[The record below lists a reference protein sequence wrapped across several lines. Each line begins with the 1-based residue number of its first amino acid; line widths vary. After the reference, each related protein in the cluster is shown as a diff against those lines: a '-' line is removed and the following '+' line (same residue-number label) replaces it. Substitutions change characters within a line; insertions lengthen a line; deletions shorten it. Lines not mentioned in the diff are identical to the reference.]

1 MTLLYVAHKV
11 EGGEDI
17 PLGDPHPTP
26 QRAHLAL
33 LAEIA
38 RAHPDVT
45 PDQLTWVS
53 EAYDEGEAQG
63 LRRFGTTVER
73 TFYEF
78 YEKPVDR
85 RAATA
90 ARTALAKTDFK
101 AAQQDI
107 RDASSAA
114 ELKAELLKM
123 NRTLYRLAAAL
134 MANLGEEP
142 KLP

>member
-1 MTLLYVAHKV
+1 MTLLYIAHKV
-11 EGGEDI
+11 SGGEDI

-63 LRRFGTTVER
+63 LRRFGTWVEGV
-73 TFYEF
+73 FYEF
-78 YEKPVDR
+78 YEKPIDTRVMQ
-85 RAATA
+85 A
-90 ARTALAKTDFK
+90 AREALSKMDFK
-101 AAQQDI
+101 QAQEDI
-107 RDASSAA
+107 RNASSAA
-114 ELKAELLKM
+114 EIKAEMLKI

-134 MANLGEEP
+134 QANQGEEP
-142 KLP
+142 RLP